1 MKFFIQINKSVF
13 SSSKSLVRLL
23 KNNDCT
29 CKLEI
34 YNKNCILIIGNL
46 SSLQVIPTIS
56 STHFYVFVGNKKLR
70 ISKKFYNFLRKN
82 LTKRQISFVN
92 IFSGAGGFTTGLI
105 NAGLKPIACFDNDVI
120 ACKTLRANH
129 PRINVSNQDIDSIN
143 FLEYR
148 NKVDVLVGGSP
159 CQSFSEIGLKK
170 GLSDKNGAALLKFI
184 DIIFMVQPKLFIIE
198 NVKGLK
204 TFEQGR
210 VFKNLLQKLGE
221 KNLYNVE

>member
-1 MKFFIQINKSVF
+1 MSA
-13 SSSKSLVRLL
+13 
-23 KNNDCT
+23 
-29 CKLEI
+29 
-34 YNKNCILIIGNL
+34 
-46 SSLQVIPTIS
+46 
-56 STHFYVFVGNKKLR
+56 THFYVFIGNKKLR

-82 LTKRQISFVN
+82 LTKRRISFVN

-105 NAGLKPIACFDNDVI
+105 NAGLEPIACFDSDVI
-120 ACKTLRANH
+120 ACKTLKANH
-129 PRINVSNQDIDSIN
+129 PQINVLNQDIESIN

-148 NKVDVLVGGSP
+148 NRVDVLVGGSP

-170 GLSDKNGAALLKFI
+170 GLSDKNGTALLKFI
-184 DIIFMVQPKLFIIE
+184 DIIFMIQPRLFIIE

-210 VFKNLLQKLGE
+210 VFKKLLQKLGG